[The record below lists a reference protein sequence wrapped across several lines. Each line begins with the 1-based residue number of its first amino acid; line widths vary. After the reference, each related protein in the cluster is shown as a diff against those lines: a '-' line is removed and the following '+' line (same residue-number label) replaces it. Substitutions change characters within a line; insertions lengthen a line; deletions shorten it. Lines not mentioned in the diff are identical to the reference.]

1 MQSVINFIYDSSFCD
16 TFLSPD
22 KLPRTWLAPL
32 LLSTNI
38 CPILTCV
45 HVNTC
50 VHSPVY
56 TCTLPSS
63 TDWIWQSAEW
73 CCHERTL
80 CSLCCQPSAANC
92 PAELRS
98 HSAADVTQFITTQPA
113 AAVRSYPVNS
123 ERLFQIVSVLLCS
136 RCSQLNV
143 GACGAMGLVRDFHC
157 GLLQ

>member
-1 MQSVINFIYDSSFCD
+1 MQSVINFVYDFSFCELWHLPVARRAPPD
-16 TFLSPD
+16 LVSASSPLHKYLS
-22 KLPRTWLAPL
+22 
-32 LLSTNI
+32 LSH
-38 CPILTCV
+38 TCV

-98 HSAADVTQFITTQPA
+98 HSAADVTQFITTQ
-113 AAVRSYPVNS
+113 
-123 ERLFQIVSVLLCS
+123 LGL
-136 RCSQLNV
+136 QLQCEV
-143 GACGAMGLVRDFHC
+143 TLWTVRDNFRFLVYDYVCDVHS
-157 GLLQ
+157 